1 MKIKLIY
8 TILVI
13 FLIIFI
19 VTISANISKSANLSC
34 NKYHYYLSGM
44 WVGDPE
50 FLKKSN
56 LKDLQ
61 IFISPKNKTKNKTKR
76 NGYIIMV
83 NTNNDIILNQP
94 IELQEMSSTHNQRW
108 NAYKMNKKIKDD
120 NFTINYSILSDINT
134 DLFPK
139 NITMCVSMS
148 NGTLVIK
155 SDDNI
160 YALCEKD
167 LIASADAIATYEE

>member
-1 MKIKLIY
+1 
-8 TILVI
+8 
-13 FLIIFI
+13 
-19 VTISANISKSANLSC
+19 
-34 NKYHYYLSGM
+34 M

-61 IFISPKNKTKNKTKR
+61 IFLSPKNKKKR
-76 NGYIIMV
+76 DGYIVMI

-94 IELQEMSSTHNQRW
+94 IELQEISPAHDQRW
-108 NAYKMNKKIKDD
+108 AAYNMNKKINND
-120 NFTINYSILSDINT
+120 NFTINYLISNDIDTN
-134 DLFPK
+134 LFPK
-139 NITMCVSMS
+139 NITISVSMT

-155 SDDNI
+155 SNNNV

-167 LIASADAIATYEE
+167 LISSAAAIATYEEE